1 MYKHQTQLYGCYL
14 RNKIGNN
21 EWWWFK
27 WSVGHSDSYARMR
40 TWGQMPLTYILKKKS
55 AWPYLP
61 LIPILR
67 AAVWRYG
74 DHFLVTTCTLN
85 SEGQNDRVNAQ
96 VLFWLPHIMYTGM
109 CIHPHPHK
117 GTHGQEREN
126 CNTDLLATKLI

>member
-1 MYKHQTQLYGCYL
+1 MYKHQTQLYGSYL

-27 WSVGHSDSYARMR
+27 WSVGA
-40 TWGQMPLTYILKKKS
+40 QLCTYEKNLRSNATHLYLKKKS

-61 LIPILR
+61 QIPILR

-74 DHFLVTTCTLN
+74 DRFLVTTCTLN

-117 GTHGQEREN
+117 GTHAQEREN